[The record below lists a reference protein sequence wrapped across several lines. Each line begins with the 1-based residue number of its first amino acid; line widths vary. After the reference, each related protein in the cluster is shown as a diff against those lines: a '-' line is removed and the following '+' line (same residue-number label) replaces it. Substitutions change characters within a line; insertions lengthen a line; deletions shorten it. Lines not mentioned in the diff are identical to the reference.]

1 MANYPQYPQAAQPSE
16 PPGPPSS
23 IVNAVR
29 LMYAGAAVQAISV
42 IVSLATIHSL
52 KTIIEQR
59 NPTFDATRVNRLV
72 NATVV
77 LVIFFGLIGIGLW
90 LWMAWANR
98 RGRSWARIVSTVF
111 FGLASIGLLIGFTQ
125 AATVVSRIIS
135 IVSWAIGL
143 AAVVFLW
150 QRQSSDY
157 YDARKQAVYA
167 PLPYGQPG
175 PPGQPYG
182 QPPSSQPGQ
191 PPNSTVVSRSRTV
204 SLISTARPPD
214 STGRRNRTGRASGTA
229 SSNRTGSRPSSMG
242 RRNGGPSSNGDPV
255 SNVAVRA
262 GRPARARDRQ
272 PDDRAVTM
280 FVTARSRA

>member
-77 LVIFFGLIGIGLW
+77 LVIVFGLIGIGLW

-143 AAVVFLW
+143 AAIVFLW

-167 PLPYGQPG
+167 PLPYEQPG

-182 QPPSSQPGQ
+182 QLFFFNDTATTEIYTLSLHDALPISSTTPSMP
-191 PPNSTVVSRSRTV
+191 STTTSSPRRSGCV
-204 SLISTARPPD
+204 NAI
-214 STGRRNRTGRASGTA
+214 
-229 SSNRTGSRPSSMG
+229 
-242 RRNGGPSSNGDPV
+242 
-255 SNVAVRA
+255 
-262 GRPARARDRQ
+262 
-272 PDDRAVTM
+272 
-280 FVTARSRA
+280 

>member
-1 MANYPQYPQAAQPSE
+1 MANYPQYPQHPQYPQAAQPSE

-72 NATVV
+72 DATVV
-77 LVIFFGLIGIGLW
+77 LVIVFGLIGIGLW

-175 PPGQPYG
+175 PPAGQYRPPQPYG
-182 QPPSSQPGQ
+182 QGERYGQQQPYGQQAEQYGPPQPYGQGEQYGPPQQPSGEPSQGEQDYPDQPG
-191 PPNSTVVSRSRTV
+191 PPQR
-204 SLISTARPPD
+204 RPE
-214 STGRRNRTGRASGTA
+214 
-229 SSNRTGSRPSSMG
+229 
-242 RRNGGPSSNGDPV
+242 
-255 SNVAVRA
+255 
-262 GRPARARDRQ
+262 
-272 PDDRAVTM
+272 
-280 FVTARSRA
+280 

>member
-1 MANYPQYPQAAQPSE
+1 
-16 PPGPPSS
+16 
-23 IVNAVR
+23 
-29 LMYAGAAVQAISV
+29 MYAGAAVQAISV

-72 NATVV
+72 DATVV
-77 LVIFFGLIGIGLW
+77 LVIVFGLIGIGLW

-182 QPPSSQPGQ
+182 QPPYSQPGQ
-191 PPNSTVVSRSRTV
+191 PPYSQPGQQAYGQPQYGPAGEQYSGQPQPYGEPHQYGPP
-204 SLISTARPPD
+204 AGQYRPPQPYGQGERYGQQQPYGQQAEQYGPPQPYGQGEQYGPPQQPSGEPSQGEQD
-214 STGRRNRTGRASGTA
+214 YPDQPGPPQRR
-229 SSNRTGSRPSSMG
+229 PE
-242 RRNGGPSSNGDPV
+242 
-255 SNVAVRA
+255 
-262 GRPARARDRQ
+262 
-272 PDDRAVTM
+272 
-280 FVTARSRA
+280 